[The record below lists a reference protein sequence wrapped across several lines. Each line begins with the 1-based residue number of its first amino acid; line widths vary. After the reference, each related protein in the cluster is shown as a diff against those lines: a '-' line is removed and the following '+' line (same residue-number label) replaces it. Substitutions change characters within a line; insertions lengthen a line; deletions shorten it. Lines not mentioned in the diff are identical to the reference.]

1 MKNFLQNKAIR
12 PYLITYC
19 IWLSFLLLFI
29 LNSTTEYGTPYPVL
43 PGIFVS
49 AVSAFVFSAPI
60 WVVQFMYIRHRAAN
74 TKEKAKGQ
82 RDPTVTSSSSQ
93 PAGRKEPAAPSADS
107 PSADGCPVSDSA
119 PHTQRQVQAER
130 AHRMQENRIRRA
142 AAQKRIE
149 ENLARQKEEEEA
161 AAVYRENR
169 IQATQAMDD
178 QQLLIDAIRFSVSK
192 MFVSEEML
200 KTEYPGLSEEKL
212 QKMLTVLHQLGVL
225 QKRPG
230 TNTWL
235 SLLDCEDAQILFDS
249 LTQRAFKDGIDVTVP
264 NEMDSHQFEQH
275 CVDLLRKNGLENVEV
290 TKASGDFGIDVL
302 AEKDGITYAIQCK
315 YYTDKV
321 GNHAVQEA
329 FAGKE
334 YYDRMV
340 AVVMTNSTFTPAAI
354 ETAEQT
360 HVLLWDGSK
369 LAELA
374 SV

>member
-1 MKNFLQNKAIR
+1 
-12 PYLITYC
+12 
-19 IWLSFLLLFI
+19 
-29 LNSTTEYGTPYPVL
+29 
-43 PGIFVS
+43 
-49 AVSAFVFSAPI
+49 
-60 WVVQFMYIRHRAAN
+60 
-74 TKEKAKGQ
+74 
-82 RDPTVTSSSSQ
+82 
-93 PAGRKEPAAPSADS
+93 
-107 PSADGCPVSDSA
+107 
-119 PHTQRQVQAER
+119 
-130 AHRMQENRIRRA
+130 MQEKRRRRA

-149 ENLARQKEEEEA
+149 ENLAKQKEEEEA
-161 AAVYRENR
+161 ATVYRENR
-169 IQATQAMDD
+169 IQETKGMDN

-200 KTEYPGLSEEKL
+200 KTEYPSLSEEKL
-212 QKMLTVLHQLGVL
+212 QKMLMVLHQLGVL

-235 SLLDCEDAQILFDS
+235 SLLDCEDAQILIAS
-249 LTQRAFKDGIDVTVP
+249 LTQHAFKDGVDATAP
-264 NEMDSHQFEQH
+264 NEMDGHQFEQH
-275 CVDLLRKNGLENVEV
+275 CADLLRKNGFENVEV

-354 ETAEQT
+354 ETADQT
-360 HVLLWDGSK
+360 HVLLWDGRK
-369 LAELA
+369 LAEMA

>member
-1 MKNFLQNKAIR
+1 
-12 PYLITYC
+12 
-19 IWLSFLLLFI
+19 
-29 LNSTTEYGTPYPVL
+29 
-43 PGIFVS
+43 
-49 AVSAFVFSAPI
+49 
-60 WVVQFMYIRHRAAN
+60 
-74 TKEKAKGQ
+74 
-82 RDPTVTSSSSQ
+82 
-93 PAGRKEPAAPSADS
+93 
-107 PSADGCPVSDSA
+107 
-119 PHTQRQVQAER
+119 
-130 AHRMQENRIRRA
+130 MQENRIRRA